1 MDFTELHNLLLI
13 NTVDVYTAYR
23 AFLFED
29 KRADHTNMDEL
40 LKAAPVK
47 TNVGVNFREDN
58 GRKYSDDLKPV
69 KDERDFT
76 LYFCIHGDDEADFL
90 NNYIGFINFLR
101 NGLNNTGWLTMVV
114 DGITGYSF
122 KCFLKEPGKY
132 EQITHM
138 DDDLVASSFK
148 VTFTEPEPNF

>member
-23 AFLFED
+23 AFLVED
-29 KRADHTNMDEL
+29 KKADHSNMDEL
-40 LKAAPVK
+40 LTAAPVK
-47 TNVGVNFREDN
+47 KPVGVSFREDN
-58 GRKYSDDLKPV
+58 GRKYSANLKPA

-76 LYFCIHGDDEADFL
+76 LYFAIHGDSEADFL
-90 NNYIGFINFLR
+90 NNYAGFINFLR

-122 KCFLKEPGKY
+122 KCFLKEVGKY
-132 EQITHM
+132 EQLTYM
-138 DDDLVASSFK
+138 DDDLVASRFK
-148 VTFTEPEPNF
+148 ITFTEPEPNF